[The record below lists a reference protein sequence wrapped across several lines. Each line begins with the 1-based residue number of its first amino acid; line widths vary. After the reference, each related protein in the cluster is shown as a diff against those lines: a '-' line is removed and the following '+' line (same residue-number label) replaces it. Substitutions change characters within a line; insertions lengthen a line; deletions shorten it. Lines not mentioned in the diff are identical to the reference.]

1 MKPLKPVFGV
11 ALVVGLTLLSGV
23 IHGRMTRRWGIPPNM
38 AAATAKLEQMP
49 EQIGDWQLESSEELS
64 ETTVNMLEC
73 AGYFVR
79 DYVNIHTKQAVK
91 VALLLGPPIP
101 ITQHT
106 PEICYSS
113 RANTI
118 KDERERVAINGTNDE
133 FWALTFQSNT
143 VEANLQ
149 RVYYAWTPG
158 DRWSTEGVIRWSLA
172 RPPYLYKIQ
181 LASHLPAGADL
192 DTDDACRNFLK
203 DFVSVARPY
212 LSDPGN

>member
-1 MKPLKPVFGV
+1 
-11 ALVVGLTLLSGV
+11 
-23 IHGRMTRRWGIPPNM
+23 MTRRWGVPPDM
-38 AAATAKLEQMP
+38 AAAAASLEQIP
-49 EQIGDWQLESSEELS
+49 EQIGDWRLESSEELG

-79 DYVNIHTKQAVK
+79 DYVNSRTGQAVK

-118 KDERERVAINGTNDE
+118 IQPRQRVAIPSADGANDE
-133 FWALTFQSNT
+133 YWALTFRSNT

-158 DRWSTEGVIRWSLA
+158 NRWSTEGVIRWTLA

-181 LASHLPAGADL
+181 LASHLPAGTNL
-192 DTDDACRNFLK
+192 ETDDACRKFLE
-203 DFVSVARPY
+203 DFAPVVRQY
-212 LSDPGN
+212 LGAPGN